1 MVRELVAIVGVGIIA
16 AIGYLIV
23 TTIIDGLGTRLW
35 GKPAKRRR

>member
-23 TTIIDGLGTRLW
+23 VTIIDGLGTRLW
-35 GKPAKRRR
+35 GKPAKRR